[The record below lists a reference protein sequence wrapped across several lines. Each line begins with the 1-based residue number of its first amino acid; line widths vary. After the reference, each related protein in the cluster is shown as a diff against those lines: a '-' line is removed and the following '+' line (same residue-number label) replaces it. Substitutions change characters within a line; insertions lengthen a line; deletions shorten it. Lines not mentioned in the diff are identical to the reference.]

1 MNNAEK
7 FKSVFGLYATELWAM
22 SEESFLSWLNSEY
35 ECKDELKKDKWV
47 EHHMRSRDYAK
58 IYYQHDCC
66 CDLYESPY
74 RYCPNCGM
82 EMERGDR

>member
-7 FKSVFGLYATELWAM
+7 FKFIFGLYATELWAM

-35 ECKDELKKDKWV
+35 EDELKKDKWI
-47 EHHMRSRDYAK
+47 EHHMLSRDYGK
-58 IYYQHDCC
+58 IYYQHNCC
-66 CDLYESPY
+66 CNLYESPY

-82 EMERGDR
+82 EMGKCEK

>member
-35 ECKDELKKDKWV
+35 EYKDELKKDKWV
-47 EHHMRSRDYAK
+47 EHHMHSRDYGK
-58 IYYQHDCC
+58 IYYQHNCC
-66 CDLYESPY
+66 CNLYESPY

-82 EMERGDR
+82 EMERGDQ